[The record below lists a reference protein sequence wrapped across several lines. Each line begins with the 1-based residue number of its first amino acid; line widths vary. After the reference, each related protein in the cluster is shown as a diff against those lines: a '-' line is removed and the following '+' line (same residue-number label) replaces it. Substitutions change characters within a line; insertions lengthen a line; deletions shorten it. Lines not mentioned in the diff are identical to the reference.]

1 MTQTTHISLR
11 GWVAL
16 LGLTFSTFIFNTSEF
31 IPVALLSDIGTEF
44 HRSEAATG
52 MLISVYAWAV
62 MLLSLPLMLAT
73 TRFNMRRLLMVLI
86 ALFAIFQGL
95 SAVAAD
101 FRLLMAARIGVAC
114 THAIFWSIIS
124 PIAIH
129 LVPERHRSLALSMV
143 VAGSSIAMV
152 LGLPLGRIIGLW
164 LGWRWTFG
172 CIGAFAAI
180 TFFYLLFTL
189 PSVPSPGHF
198 SLKSLPDLWRNRA
211 LVSIYAIA
219 LLIPTSYFI
228 CYSYIEPFLLQTA
241 GMSPQSVTVALMFY
255 GLAGFLGSV
264 AFSWWFNRNRHRFC
278 TISMWGIAIA
288 MAALLPCASLS
299 QIAIFLACLIF
310 GMSTTAFN
318 VAFQAEIINHSP
330 AVAAA
335 VSMSIFSGI
344 YNLGIG
350 SGTALG
356 GIVCN
361 HLSIAYIGLAGAAI
375 AVVTLIL
382 WRLRILRTA

>member
-1 MTQTTHISLR
+1 MTQIAHTPLR
-11 GWVAL
+11 TWTAL
-16 LGLTFSTFIFNTSEF
+16 LGLTFSAFIFNTSEF
-31 IPVALLSDIGTEF
+31 IPVALLSDIGADF

-62 MLLSLPLMLAT
+62 MVLSLPLMLAT
-73 TRFNMRRLLMVLI
+73 TRFNMRRLLMALI
-86 ALFAIFQGL
+86 ALFAICQGL
-95 SAVAAD
+95 SAIATD
-101 FRLLMAARIGVAC
+101 FHWLMGARLGVAC

-124 PIAIH
+124 PIAIR
-129 LVPERHRSLALSMV
+129 LVDERHRPMALGMV
-143 VAGSSIAMV
+143 VTGSSIAMV
-152 LGLPLGRIIGLW
+152 LGLPLGRVIGLW
-164 LGWRWTFG
+164 AGWRWTFG
-172 CIGAFAAI
+172 SIGVFAAI
-180 TFFYLLFTL
+180 TFIYLAFTL
-189 PSVPSPGHF
+189 PSVPSPGRF
-198 SLKSLPDLWRNRA
+198 SLRSLPELWRNRA

-219 LLIPTSYFI
+219 LLIPTAYFI
-228 CYSYIEPFLLQTA
+228 CYSYIEPFLLRTA
-241 GMSPQSVTVALMFY
+241 RMTPQSVTVALMLY
-255 GLAGFLGSV
+255 GGAGFLGSV
-264 AFSWWFNRNRHRFC
+264 AFSRWFNRNRHRFC

>member
-11 GWVAL
+11 AWAAL

-31 IPVALLSDIGTEF
+31 IPVALLSDIGAEF

-62 MLLSLPLMLAT
+62 MFLSLPLMLAT
-73 TRFNMRRLLMVLI
+73 TRFNMRRLLMALI

-129 LVPERHRSLALSMV
+129 LVPDRHRSLALSMV
-143 VAGSSIAMV
+143 VAGLSIAMV

-228 CYSYIEPFLLQTA
+228 CYSF
-241 GMSPQSVTVALMFY
+241 
-255 GLAGFLGSV
+255 
-264 AFSWWFNRNRHRFC
+264 
-278 TISMWGIAIA
+278 
-288 MAALLPCASLS
+288 
-299 QIAIFLACLIF
+299 
-310 GMSTTAFN
+310 
-318 VAFQAEIINHSP
+318 IN
-330 AVAAA
+330 
-335 VSMSIFSGI
+335 F
-344 YNLGIG
+344 
-350 SGTALG
+350 
-356 GIVCN
+356 
-361 HLSIAYIGLAGAAI
+361 
-375 AVVTLIL
+375 
-382 WRLRILRTA
+382 